1 MEARRSFSCSF
12 NRHPHLTML
21 AANDSVDASC
31 AWSVCGRSEAQTLAP
46 HPLPPEPSEL
56 EAVATAVSE
65 LSARTDSVHDEA
77 LRFRRVLEAL
87 AGAAG
92 DGAAGGDVDAYDT
105 DAIRLT
111 PPRTER
117 QPKQR
122 RPTHQRPPQP
132 PLQHSS
138 AAAMNARGES
148 EARGRRAAKPVAHDE
163 QMALVS
169 SALAQQDE
177 EIRQLRLVY
186 PNCAPTPTPSPPC
199 HRHSN
204 PILPPYPKPTMPSP
218 PQAHHTSSPQPH
230 PAALPQAPSPT
241 NPFPHLHALRYVP
254 RRTARRPD
262 WWRRFVE

>member
-1 MEARRSFSCSF
+1 MLLYVYGGKLRSFSCSLTVS
-12 NRHPHLTML
+12 PHLTML
-21 AANDSVDASC
+21 AANDSVDESC
-31 AWSVCGRSEAQTLAP
+31 AWSVCGRSEARTLAP

-77 LRFRRVLEAL
+77 LRFRSVLEAL

-92 DGAAGGDVDAYDT
+92 DAATGGEVDAYDT
-105 DAIRLT
+105 DSVRLT
-111 PPRTER
+111 PPRTQR

-122 RPTHQRPPQP
+122 RPTHHRPPQP

-148 EARGRRAAKPVAHDE
+148 EARGRRVAKPVAHDE

-186 PNCAPTPTPSPPC
+186 PNCAPTPTSPPQA
-199 HRHSN
+199 HELRAN
-204 PILPPYPKPTMPSP
+204 PHPKPTMPSP
-218 PQAHHTSSPQPH
+218 LQPHPASLPQAHHAVPT
-230 PAALPQAPSPT
+230 PSPSYIFT
-241 NPFPHLHALRYVP
+241 PTPPCRPTPSPFPH
-254 RRTARRPD
+254 
-262 WWRRFVE
+262 